1 MTLLQSAL
9 PMKINSQSTVY
20 RKIAITG
27 GPSGGKTTLIEAL
40 KKEFGQKVKIVPEAA
55 SILYK
60 GGFPRIKSY
69 DGYFHAQK
77 AIYATQKE
85 LEDLRC
91 KTNPDALIVCDRGSL
106 DSLAYWPDNE
116 EHFYETVHS
125 DRKKELARYDWIIH
139 LDTATEPDY
148 DSSNPIRTE
157 DFHEALL
164 LNEKIKKSWEGH
176 PQRIIITAENDFFT
190 KMRKATNVIQAILNN
205 KSFEEILEMT

>member
-1 MTLLQSAL
+1 MT
-9 PMKINSQSTVY
+9 T
-20 RKIAITG
+20 KIAITG

-60 GGFPRIKSY
+60 GGFPRVKSY

-77 AIYATQKE
+77 AIYETQKE
-85 LEDLRC
+85 LELLRI
-91 KTNPDALIVCDRGSL
+91 KTNPEQLIVCDRGSL
-106 DSLAYWPDNE
+106 DALAYWPDTE
-116 EHFYETVHS
+116 EHFYKIVGTS
-125 DRKKELARYDWIIH
+125 RAFELARYQWIIH

-148 DSSNPIRTE
+148 DTSNPVRTE

-176 PQRIIITAENDFFT
+176 PQRFIITSENDFFS
-190 KMRKATNVIQAILNN
+190 KMKKATSLIEAILEK
-205 KSFEEILEMT
+205 KSFQDIR